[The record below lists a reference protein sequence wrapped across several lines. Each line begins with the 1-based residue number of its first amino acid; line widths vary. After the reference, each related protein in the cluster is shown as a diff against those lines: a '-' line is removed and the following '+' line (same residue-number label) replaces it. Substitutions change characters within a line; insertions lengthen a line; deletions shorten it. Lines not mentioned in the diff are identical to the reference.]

1 MQRIK
6 IQTLIDV
13 TCSSAKRPGQGQPLE
28 INQYRNYTTLL
39 QAIGLRANV
48 IFENPPKCTE
58 QKLNGR
64 KFGSEYDGKEHKVW
78 TFEFTPEREDVYD
91 DGTEKGRL
99 ALLNEDLHNVPVIKN
114 LTETI
119 NTDKSV
125 FDLKSAKYRNTIVSI
140 E

>member
-13 TCSSAKRPGQGQPLE
+13 TCSSAKRAGQGDTVE
-28 INQYRNYTTLL
+28 VNQYRNYTTLL

-48 IFENPPKCTE
+48 YFEEPPACVVAKV
-58 QKLNGR
+58 NGGM
-64 KFGSEYDGKEHKVW
+64 FGTEYDNKKHAMW
-78 TFEFTPEREDVYD
+78 TFEFTTDRDDVYNDKD
-91 DGTEKGRL
+91 DEL
-99 ALLNEDLHNVPVIKN
+99 HLLKEDLHNVPVIKN

-119 NTDKSV
+119 NTDKNV
-125 FDLKSAKYRNTIVSI
+125 FDLKSQKYRNTIVSI

>member
-6 IQTLIDV
+6 IETLIDV
-13 TCSSAKRPGQGQPLE
+13 TCSKAKRPGQGDSTE
-28 INQYRNYTTLL
+28 VNQYRNYTTLL

-48 IFENPPKCTE
+48 TFDQEPVCTVK
-58 QKLNGR
+58 KLNGR
-64 KFGSEYDGKEHKVW
+64 KFGSEYDGKEHAVW
-78 TFEFTPEREDVYD
+78 SFEFTPDRDDVYD
-91 DGTEKGRL
+91 EDKDDL
-99 ALLNEDLHNVPVIKN
+99 ALLKEDLHNIPVIKN

-125 FDLKSAKYRNTIVSI
+125 FDLKSAKYRNTFVSL

>member
-13 TCSSAKRPGQGQPLE
+13 TCSKAKRPGQGDATE
-28 INQYRNYTTLL
+28 INQYRNYATLL
-39 QAIGLRANV
+39 QAIGLRTN
-48 IFENPPKCTE
+48 ISFDDPPVCETR
-58 QKLNGR
+58 KLNGH
-64 KFGSEYDGKEHKVW
+64 KFGSEYDGKEHAIW
-78 TFEFTPEREDVYD
+78 TFEFTTERDDVYN
-91 DGTEKGRL
+91 DGSNKDGL
-99 ALLNEDLHNVPVIKN
+99 VLLKEDLHNVPVIKN